1 MSSTDSPNITNV
13 MTQVEYR
20 LEHTRTTAAGVM
32 VEYDSPG
39 VSSVAVMIEYIELDV
54 LPLLAVGQYFG
65 GGS

>member
-1 MSSTDSPNITNV
+1 MSSTDNPNITNV

-20 LEHTRTTAAGVM
+20 LEHTRTTAAGVL

-39 VSSVAVMIEYIELDV
+39 VTSVAVMAEYLELDV
-54 LPLLAVGQYFG
+54 IPLLAVGQYY